1 MANDNKEK
9 VFKCNLKR
17 MPKKIRDFLLEEQY
31 EVRKANNIQFSME
44 STIYKLLYTH
54 PKYKE

>member
-1 MANDNKEK
+1 MATIKEK

-17 MPKKIRDFLLEEQY
+17 MPKDIRDFLLEEQL
-31 EVRKANNIQFSME
+31 EVKKNKEIQFSME

-54 PKYKE
+54 PKFNK